1 LNLQGG
7 RCCFPD
13 CHVRG
18 TAVSYAP
25 RLPALTHK
33 KTALTS
39 PDAPVAAHTTAPRII
54 PRSEHTISRSQIS
67 PNALRVL
74 YRLREG
80 GFQAFLVGGCV
91 RDLLLGIEPKD
102 FDVATDALPE
112 DVKKL
117 FRNCR
122 LIGRRFRLAHVF
134 FGRET
139 IEVATF
145 RAAAAP
151 GQGDEPLPD
160 SESEDNESVGPETA
174 AELEAELAAELD
186 DDADG
191 EEGDDLEDTVTL
203 LPDADLAADL
213 ANEAREAEDAEEPS
227 HDSTMV
233 LPAPPPLSDY
243 ARAKSAS
250 VVSSRSEAAEA
261 AAAAAS
267 GGNEPRSS
275 AAGPA
280 AEQGGEVSAEPS
292 SDPHYLAK
300 GTPSGGEPGAATA
313 GVSAETPAAR
323 GNVSTETA
331 PGAGGP
337 YRDRFEPRQGG
348 GNRAERGRRGD
359 RRDRRDRFDEETD
372 AERVLDTEGRILRD
386 NVYGNIDEDVW
397 RRDFTA
403 NSLYYNIADFSLWD
417 YVGGAEDVAARRLRL
432 IGDPE
437 TRYREDPV
445 RMLRA
450 ARFEAKLNFTLD
462 EATAEPIPRL
472 RGLLTNVP
480 PARLFDETLKLF
492 LSGHGVRSLEVLRR
506 RGLLEVLLPATAQY
520 LDKHPG
526 GLVEKVL
533 ISGLRNTDER
543 ALAGKPVT
551 PTYLFALLLYGPIAR
566 EIESSPPQHWHE
578 LHTILEACDRAVR
591 EAQTHMSIPRRFSLG
606 LREMFALQPRLEH
619 PRGRRALRVLE
630 HPRFR
635 AAFDLLLL
643 RAEHGLASPDMAKW
657 WTRIQEVSSEERARM
672 ADEMNPSGGPPRSGG
687 GGGAGGAG
695 RRGPRRRRR
704 RGRGGGSSSNAN

>member
-1 LNLQGG
+1 
-7 RCCFPD
+7 
-13 CHVRG
+13 
-18 TAVSYAP
+18 
-25 RLPALTHK
+25 
-33 KTALTS
+33 
-39 PDAPVAAHTTAPRII
+39 VAAPTPAPRII

-74 YRLREG
+74 YRLREA

-91 RDLLLGIEPKD
+91 RDLLIGVEPKD

-112 DVKKL
+112 EVKKL

-151 GQGDEPLPD
+151 EQGDEPLPD
-160 SESEDNESVGPETA
+160 AEAEDNEPVGPETA

-203 LPDADLAADL
+203 LPDEDLAADL
-213 ANEAREAEDAEEPS
+213 ASEAREEQDGSELPHDA
-227 HDSTMV
+227 TQV
-233 LPAPPPLSDY
+233 LPVPPPLSDY

-250 VVSSRSEAAEA
+250 VVSSRSDAV
-261 AAAAAS
+261 
-267 GGNEPRSS
+267 
-275 AAGPA
+275 
-280 AEQGGEVSAEPS
+280 EQGQGTGDGGPETSGEVSAETS
-292 SDPHYLAK
+292 SDPRYLAESA
-300 GTPSGGEPGAATA
+300 PAQGERGSAH
-313 GVSAETPAAR
+313 VSAETSGER
-323 GNVSTETA
+323 NVSAAEA
-331 PGAGGP
+331 SRPGQEAS
-337 YRDRFEPRQGG
+337 RSEQDRFEPRQSGG
-348 GNRAERGRRGD
+348 DLRGQRGRRGD
-359 RRDRRDRFDEETD
+359 RRDRRDRFDAEAD
-372 AERVLDTEGRILRD
+372 AERVLDTHGRILRD

-450 ARFEAKLNFTLD
+450 ARFEAKLNFTID
-462 EATAEPIPRL
+462 EATAEPITRL

-492 LSGHGVRSLEVLRR
+492 LSGHGERSLEVLRR

-533 ISGLRNTDER
+533 IQGLRNTDER
-543 ALAGKPVT
+543 AQAGKPVT

-591 EAQTHMSIPRRFSLG
+591 EAQKHMSIPKRFSLG

-643 RAEHGLASPDMAKW
+643 RAEHGLAPMEMAKW
-657 WTRIQEVSSEERARM
+657 WTRIQEVNSEERARM

-687 GGGAGGAG
+687 GSGGTG

-704 RGRGGGSSSNAN
+704 RGRGGPSNAN